1 MHINRLIISSCMQN
15 VHSARSPSKK
25 MNNDRHEEEENL
37 PEVTVLGGV
46 AVAAAV
52 KPSDSSGASSSLCRD
67 TSRCLLP
74 PLVYLFY
81 PFFPSPRLFLSVS
94 LSISSVFGFYCF
106 GRFSLNTIG
115 LSLSLSLGF
124 PPRFLSFLPLLFLPF
139 KSLFIEAGE
148 AGSTLP
154 RPIAAHTWGARR
166 LLCHGADSGGQWR
179 HRLRGTAALASHHE
193 MGGV

>member
-1 MHINRLIISSCMQN
+1 MQN